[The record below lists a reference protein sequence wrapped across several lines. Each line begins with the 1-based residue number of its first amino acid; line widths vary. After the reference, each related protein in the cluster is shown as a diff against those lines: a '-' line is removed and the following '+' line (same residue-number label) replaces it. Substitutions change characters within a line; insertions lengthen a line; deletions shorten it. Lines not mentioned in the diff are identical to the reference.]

1 MKRKGF
7 ALLIVL
13 MLLCIGAACAEE
25 DYSAYALQMG
35 DAFPIFAPDAIMDN
49 GDMLFHAW
57 ADREGTVDENHPWHL
72 VWMRDGRV
80 YRDLPYATDRCRYPW
95 NTSKFMVSEDNE
107 CYVILPTLEISEQ
120 LLAEAPDYVQAVE
133 VYHWTENGIALISS
147 IPGTWQDYE
156 IRVITGGFALWD
168 RKTGVTTVYDCN
180 GVKKHDYQLGT
191 YDSGDFIGFAGD
203 LNSIQLVVFRTS
215 SYSGSHVSSRVY
227 ALQDGRILWQK
238 DYRWMTSIHVPG
250 DDFVYVSW
258 RENDKSYSP
267 VRIERMDPATGK
279 TLIGRTLSANKLVLS
294 FSLNVDPASGSL
306 QLSGRGIARS
316 RNEYNAFVMVL
327 DREMREVSLDVRRF
341 CYYQNDYFSVMNLP
355 DGSFAVYSN
364 GTYEDDVDRE
374 PDEPM
379 PPSGEPII
387 VPFEVLPEAD
397 RNGITI
403 K

>member
-1 MKRKGF
+1 MV
-7 ALLIVL
+7 LL
-13 MLLCIGAACAEE
+13 LLCIGAACAE
-25 DYSAYALQMG
+25 DDFSAYEIQMG
-35 DAFPIFAPDAIMDN
+35 NAFAVFAPDAIMDN

-57 ADREGTVDENHPWHL
+57 ANREGTVDEDHPWHL
-72 VWMRDGRV
+72 VWMRDGQI
-80 YRDLPYATDRCRYPW
+80 YRDLPYTNDHRHPW
-95 NTSKFMVSEDNE
+95 SGSSFIPVDDE
-107 CYVILPTLEISEQ
+107 CYVLLPSVESWSMDLNNDSGFQ
-120 LLAEAPDYVQAVE
+120 PAVE
-133 VYHWTENGIALISS
+133 VYHWTENGMEPVAS
-147 IPGTWQDYE
+147 IPGQWDCQC
-156 IRVITGGFALWD
+156 IKAAQQGFVI
-168 RKTGVTTVYDCN
+168 YD
-180 GVKKHDYQLGT
+180 K
-191 YDSGDFIGFAGD
+191 DSGDLYSYRYDGTLLASTHLFDGEKEYLLRYSAAKDGTQFIT
-203 LNSIQLVVFRTS
+203 LITS
-215 SYSGSHVSSRVY
+215 GYPHPSCTLY
-227 ALQDGRILWQK
+227 AVKKGQILWKQ
-238 DYRWMTSIHVPG
+238 DYRWYISTICPG
-250 DDFVYVSW
+250 DGYVYAIWNERDDVL
-258 RENDKSYSP
+258 SP
-267 VRIERMDPATGK
+267 VRIDRLDPATGK

-327 DREMREVSLDVRRF
+327 DRDMREVSLDVRRF

-397 RNGITI
+397 RNGIKI